1 MKTRNVALVY
11 FSSEEINAEL
21 GRVEAAGSK
30 IIRPKPGIG
39 DFGFMALIEDT
50 EGNMIGL
57 YSIK

>member
-1 MKTRNVALVY
+1 MVY